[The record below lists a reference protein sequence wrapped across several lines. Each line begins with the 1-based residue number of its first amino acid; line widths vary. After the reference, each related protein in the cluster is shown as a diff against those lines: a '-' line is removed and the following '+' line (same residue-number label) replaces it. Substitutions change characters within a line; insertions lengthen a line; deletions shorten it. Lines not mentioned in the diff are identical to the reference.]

1 MQLSRGLLTDASLVQ
16 TELGT
21 MEPDLGVRSCGLECD
36 RCSSLLPMLAMN
48 LNGFAHELSTK
59 RIKKEQVP
67 SAYLQELL

>member
-48 LNGFAHELSTK
+48 LKGIA
-59 RIKKEQVP
+59 R
-67 SAYLQELL
+67 YLARNRASSFCCLH